1 MNLSTK
7 FNFVANFNNIEQI
20 IEEIKAL
27 PTYQIIEGGPLLIER
42 HQVGEILAKHVEV
55 EIVEKEI

>member
-1 MNLSTK
+1 MNLSIK
-7 FNFVANFNNIEQI
+7 FDFVANFENIEKL

-27 PTYQIIEGGPLLIER
+27 PTYQIIEGGPLLVER

-55 EIVEKEI
+55 KIVEKGI

>member
-7 FNFVANFNNIEQI
+7 FNFVANFENIEQM

-27 PTYQIIEGGPLLIER
+27 PTYQIIEGGPLLVER
-42 HQVGEILAKHVEV
+42 HQIGEILAKHIEV
-55 EIVEKEI
+55 KVTKKEE

>member
-7 FNFVANFNNIEQI
+7 FNFVANFENIEKL

-27 PTYQIIEGGPLLIER
+27 PTYQTIEGGPLLVER
-42 HQVGEILAKHVEV
+42 HQIGEILAKHIEV
-55 EIVEKEI
+55 EIVKKEI

>member
-7 FNFVANFNNIEQI
+7 FNFVTNFDNIEQM

-27 PTYQIIEGGPLLIER
+27 PTYQIIEGGPLLVER
-42 HQVGEILAKHVEV
+42 HQIEEILAKHVEV
-55 EIVEKEI
+55 KVTKKEG